1 MSGAE
6 LLLLLPEIALLAGA
20 CLVLLAPAAAA
31 WPLTA
36 LTLAAAAALTLG
48 TAPAAP
54 ATALAGAF
62 ERAAALDA
70 LRALICLLA
79 GLALHYARGCGR
91 ADARLASNE
100 FYALALFGCL
110 GMFLLSA
117 ATHLIA
123 LYLGLEI
130 LALSLYPM
138 VALARGD
145 GRGAEAALKYFVLGA
160 LASGLLLYGLSLLY
174 AATGTLHLET
184 LGARLAPA
192 PVDGL
197 LLLGLVFAL
206 AGLAFK
212 LGAVPFHMW
221 LPDVYDGAPLP
232 AAAYLSAAP
241 KIAVLLL
248 ALRLFGDGLAPLA
261 GDWTVLM
268 AALALLSLLLGN
280 LVALAQTRV
289 RRMLA
294 YSAIAHTGF
303 VLLALAA
310 GGADGFAAAVFYTLV
325 YALAAAGAFG
335 LLLLLNHRVE
345 AEELADLRGLNR
357 RHPWFALLMLV
368 LMLSLAGV
376 PLTAGF
382 TAKLYVLQAALDAG
396 LLELAVAA
404 VLLTVVGAY
413 YYLRVVWYM
422 YFEEPPEPAPEPGP
436 GPLRR
441 GVLSANALALVVLF
455 ALPGSWLE
463 LSREVAALFPVGG

>member
-20 CLVLLAPAAAA
+20 CLVLLVPAAAA

-36 LTLAAAAALTLG
+36 AALAAAAALTLG
-48 TAPAAP
+48 TAPAEP
-54 ATALAGAF
+54 ATALSGAF
-62 ERAAALDA
+62 ERAAALDS

-192 PVDGL
+192 PATASSAARRTRWDCAWGSAWKTKRACPSSRRTRTTSGTRESFTAGCSTAPWTTQWRTGCTCGAREPTPRVAR
-197 LLLGLVFAL
+197 FATTSPPSWVRSS
-206 AGLAFK
+206 A
-212 LGAVPFHMW
+212 W
-221 LPDVYDGAPLP
+221 LDARP
-232 AAAYLSAAP
+232 AASGTWSRWRPRRLGPATAA
-241 KIAVLLL
+241 
-248 ALRLFGDGLAPLA
+248 
-261 GDWTVLM
+261 W
-268 AALALLSLLLGN
+268 S
-280 LVALAQTRV
+280 
-289 RRMLA
+289 
-294 YSAIAHTGF
+294 
-303 VLLALAA
+303 
-310 GGADGFAAAVFYTLV
+310 
-325 YALAAAGAFG
+325 
-335 LLLLLNHRVE
+335 
-345 AEELADLRGLNR
+345 
-357 RHPWFALLMLV
+357 
-368 LMLSLAGV
+368 
-376 PLTAGF
+376 
-382 TAKLYVLQAALDAG
+382 
-396 LLELAVAA
+396 
-404 VLLTVVGAY
+404 
-413 YYLRVVWYM
+413 
-422 YFEEPPEPAPEPGP
+422 PPPRP
-436 GPLRR
+436 
-441 GVLSANALALVVLF
+441 S
-455 ALPGSWLE
+455 S
-463 LSREVAALFPVGG
+463 